1 MGRTEE
7 LVQSVRGRV
16 LGLKLKKTVG
26 FDAYQLPV
34 VPRAYRSPR
43 GRRLKPMRKHRFEF
57 EVLTQVAGE
66 LSGECKNAIGSLAH
80 ETNETKDDDVV
91 VNNLLETME
100 VEVKPQPDL
109 EKPSSKVLLSK
120 DWLALGPS
128 MSSSPITEEKNFD
141 SSSKIDGKRKMC
153 NMKERGSCSSQE
165 SQDMYPLKKRKLF
178 YQNHRPDTHEAPC
191 TVKFGIKS
199 LKISELLVD
208 IPESATVGSL
218 KLAVLEA
225 VTRILKD
232 GLNIGVLLRGKTID
246 DDSKTL
252 LQIGIA
258 QDDDHN
264 LISSLGFMLEP
275 HKSETT
281 SGTTL
286 TTVYPA
292 TRRQNR
298 VRGPV
303 DSTEAV
309 AAKPA
314 RMKPASQ
321 PEMVQRRIRRPFTVS
336 EVEALVQAVE
346 TLGTGRWRDIKSHA
360 FDHAN
365 HRTYVDLKDKW
376 KTLVHTAKIS
386 ARQRRGEPVP
396 QDLLDRVLAA
406 HAFWSDRTG

>member
-1 MGRTEE
+1 MMDCG
-7 LVQSVRGRV
+7 V
-16 LGLKLKKTVG
+16 
-26 FDAYQLPV
+26 DAYQLPV

-43 GRRLKPMRKHRFEF
+43 GRRLKPLRKHRFEF
-57 EVLTQVAGE
+57 EVLAQVAGE

-80 ETNETKDDDVV
+80 ETNETKDDVV

-109 EKPSSKVLLSK
+109 EKISSKVLLSK

-128 MSSSPITEEKNFD
+128 MSSSPITQEENFD

-178 YQNHRPDTHEAPC
+178 YQNHRSDTHEAPC

-208 IPESATVGSL
+208 VPESATVGSL

-232 GLNIGVLLRGKTID
+232 GLNIGVLIRGKTID

-252 LQIGIA
+252 RQIGIP
-258 QDDDHN
+258 QDADDN
-264 LISSLGFMLEP
+264 LSSLGFMLEP

-281 SGTTL
+281 SVTTL
-286 TTVYPA
+286 TTVSPA
-292 TRRQNR
+292 TRLRSQNR
-298 VRGPV
+298 VLGSV

-309 AAKPA
+309 AAKPV

-346 TLGTGRWRDIKSHA
+346 RLGTGRWRDIKSHA

>member
-1 MGRTEE
+1 MVDCG
-7 LVQSVRGRV
+7 V
-16 LGLKLKKTVG
+16 
-26 FDAYQLPV
+26 DAYQLPV
-34 VPRAYRSPR
+34 VPR
-43 GRRLKPMRKHRFEF
+43 GRRQRLMKKQRSDFEVLAQVAEKLSGERKHR
-57 EVLTQVAGE
+57 V
-66 LSGECKNAIGSLAH
+66 AIGSLSHKAK
-80 ETNETKDDDVV
+80 ETKNDFII
-91 VNNLLETME
+91 NNFLETME
-100 VEVKPQPDL
+100 VLEVKPQPGL
-109 EKPSSKVLLSK
+109 EKPSQVLLSK

-128 MSSSPITEEKNFD
+128 VSSSPISQEETFD
-141 SSSKIDGKRKMC
+141 SCSKIDGKKKIWY
-153 NMKERGSCSSQE
+153 MKERGSCSSQE
-165 SQDMYPLKKRKLF
+165 SQNMYPLKKRKLF
-178 YQNHRPDTHEAPC
+178 YQNHPSESHDAPC

-225 VTRILKD
+225 VLTRILKD
-232 GLNIGVLLRGKTID
+232 GLNIGVILRGKTIV

-252 LQIGIA
+252 LQIGIPH
-258 QDDDHN
+258 DDDDDLN
-264 LISSLGFMLEP
+264 LSSLGFMLEP
-275 HKSETT
+275 QKSEIG
-281 SGTTL
+281 S
-286 TTVYPA
+286 
-292 TRRQNR
+292 
-298 VRGPV
+298 V
-303 DSTEAV
+303 DSTEV
-309 AAKPA
+309 MGAKSVVPV

-321 PEMVQRRIRRPFTVS
+321 PEIVQRRIRRPFTVS

-346 TLGTGRWRDIKSHA
+346 RLGTGRWRDVKCHA

>member
-141 SSSKIDGKRKMC
+141 SSSKI
-153 NMKERGSCSSQE
+153 
-165 SQDMYPLKKRKLF
+165 
-178 YQNHRPDTHEAPC
+178 
-191 TVKFGIKS
+191 VKFGIKS